1 MKKTL
6 LIATIPFLG
15 IGLCAAADSP
25 KQTVAQAVKHLRER
39 PNYSWT
45 MTTRDTGSSPGR
57 LGPIEGKA
65 EKSGLVFL
73 GFAVGDVPVE
83 VFMKGDKGAA
93 KVFEQWQSFEELAR
107 TGATPAAVVRFL
119 RSYQAPA
126 VQAADLAARVK
137 DFKKHED
144 GALEGELSEDAVKD
158 LLLFGMRPREGQEP
172 PKTTD
177 PKGSVK
183 FWLKDG
189 ALAKYEINLQGKV
202 TVGERTFDINRTQT
216 IEIKAVGA
224 TTLALPPEAEQK
236 LL

>member
-1 MKKTL
+1 MNKTPLTALVAL
-6 LIATIPFLG
+6 LGA
-15 IGLCAAADSP
+15 GLCAAAENP
-25 KQTVAQAVKHLRER
+25 KPTVVQAVKQLREQ

-45 MTTRDTGSSPGR
+45 TTTRDTGSSPGR

-65 EKSGLVFL
+65 NKSGLVFL
-73 GFAVGDVPVE
+73 AFAVGDVPVE

-93 KVFEQWQSFEELAR
+93 KVFEQWQSFEDLAR

-119 RSYQAPA
+119 RSYQPPA
-126 VQAADLAARVK
+126 IQAADLAAKVK
-137 DFKKHED
+137 VFTKQED
-144 GALEGELSEDAVKD
+144 GALAGELGEDAVQD

-224 TTLALPPEAEQK
+224 TTLALPPEVEQK